1 MRMIAFCE
9 DDILNMCKATCKVHS
24 LKWVPSG
31 ALSAYWNYSAP
42 SIFEII
48 LLPSIDLM
56 VYVEAERLMT
66 VYWNSVLRK
75 ILSVFLKIIESL
87 LIELLGMR
95 HISAIPTCSNLSFQ
109 GISREAQ
116 GLLGVLVLGSAQSTH

>member
-31 ALSAYWNYSAP
+31 ALSAHWNYSAP

-66 VYWNSVLRK
+66 VYLNSVLRN
-75 ILSVFLKIIESL
+75 ILRVFLRIIESQ
-87 LIELLGMR
+87 LIELLGMH
-95 HISAIPTCSNLSFQ
+95 HISAIPTCSKLSFQ
-109 GISREAQ
+109 GISCEAQ
-116 GLLGVLVLGSAQSTH
+116 RLLGVLVLGSVQSTH